1 MTWLSFAYMVAAV
14 ILGFFTGY
22 YFILAYSLRK
32 QVIYLTEKLDATYE
46 LIDFA
51 QLLQEE
57 STQSED

>member
-1 MTWLSFAYMVAAV
+1 MTWLSFAYMVATV

-32 QVIYLTEKLDATYE
+32 QVIYLTKKLNATYE

-57 STQSED
+57 STQPED